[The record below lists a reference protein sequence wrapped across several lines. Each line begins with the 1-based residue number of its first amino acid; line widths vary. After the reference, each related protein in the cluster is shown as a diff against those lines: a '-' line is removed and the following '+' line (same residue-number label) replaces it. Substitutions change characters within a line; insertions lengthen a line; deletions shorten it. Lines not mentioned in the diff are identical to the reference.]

1 MPEPNSV
8 PAFLSIFSQHPAEK
22 TPSELEMERAFSASE
37 GSETVKAS
45 SVELSAKSATATLKE
60 LSSTRSKKG
69 QARFAEPPKK
79 KSSRMGTLRRIT
91 KKYSKKLLFIVIKL
105 FFFSVCMTLKNRGP
119 K

>member
-8 PAFLSIFSQHPAEK
+8 PAFLSMFEPPPKK
-22 TPSELEMERAFSASE
+22 TQSEIEMERAFSASE
-37 GSETVKAS
+37 GTETVKAS
-45 SVELSAKSATATLKE
+45 SVELSAKSAAATLKESLKE

-91 KKYSKKLLFIVIKL
+91 KKYS
-105 FFFSVCMTLKNRGP
+105 NP
-119 K
+119 